1 MGSIEKDR
9 LCQQLKKD
17 VRGNAKLFWDALKG
31 AALQHFESTDAAFMA
46 FCNPSD
52 CMMSLEQFQELAET
66 LGFSLSFHSAKSL
79 FEQKLHDRGM
89 NAMTLQD
96 FQDAC
101 IVAQLDRMR
110 ARLRGHRQNMLQCA
124 SHIDNFI
131 RHLTLYTGDDLRR
144 RAVTRFQQKITTKF
158 CMVLWQSLQKWA
170 ERKAVIPTGEPLI
183 SADTFLKMV
192 DNIQLFQAHEMTF
205 LSNIYE
211 RVDRG
216 RKGEVVMF
224 DLAVTILLMA
234 TSNSRCDKA
243 KLIFTVFD
251 TDGDGCLSSEQLL
264 KMYCSLIIHAAIA
277 RGDQPSYDAD
287 LLLGDEL
294 SLAKARRIYDYT
306 IQHPSDALDDDL
318 CTFEEWWCIIGTNM
332 SMLEELMPGTYG
344 ITWVLRPRGG
354 SARPPEPKVEKKPS
368 NKKVRGPEW
377 NLLRT
382 AALLAGPAAGD
393 EERQA
398 PQDESAS
405 AQSSRWCS
413 KRKEPKGVLRNSEKS
428 RKVVEDGAERFRIHA
443 AIRFRHAVRGE
454 WDAIAAL
461 QAGPPPGSSE
471 ALHLPVLEPQEK
483 QHRSALWADEVGS
496 FSRRQRRGHWHE
508 NHRDTLT
515 DWSNFRPP
523 KEAPKN
529 EPSKPRNSGAG
540 LGQSRSLPELHQRTQ
555 EKGLESSL
563 FPSAPLDFEEVR
575 SMMRAKIVDTTSQD
589 KNAVERLKMDTQRFG
604 QAAIERFRSAATVRA
619 AGGSER
625 MEHEELVLPA
635 APDNV
640 GGSGQ
645 WCELCQSRHTCLLSS
660 CDDRRSLGS
669 LGHG

>member
-277 RGDQPSYDAD
+277 RGDQPSYDAVIHT
-287 LLLGDEL
+287 
-294 SLAKARRIYDYT
+294 AKADAAAKRGWVP
-306 IQHPSDALDDDL
+306 PSFSAAATLASTGIILAANKNARGKKHRHGGGSKVVRLATNIFERSSLEAGAKLLEEAVKSSNSTNPTEFTSFAEAKNRQSYVSQQAALEGLEDVNGVDDDGL
-318 CTFEEWWCIIGTNM
+318 PLVYSVERIAKFWDTKPG
-332 SMLEELMPGTYG
+332 EL
-344 ITWVLRPRGG
+344 
-354 SARPPEPKVEKKPS
+354 
-368 NKKVRGPEW
+368 
-377 NLLRT
+377 
-382 AALLAGPAAGD
+382 
-393 EERQA
+393 
-398 PQDESAS
+398 
-405 AQSSRWCS
+405 
-413 KRKEPKGVLRNSEKS
+413 
-428 RKVVEDGAERFRIHA
+428 AERWS
-443 AIRFRHAVRGE
+443 RFLRRFGE
-454 WDAIAAL
+454 NDWI
-461 QAGPPPGSSE
+461 
-471 ALHLPVLEPQEK
+471 
-483 QHRSALWADEVGS
+483 
-496 FSRRQRRGHWHE
+496 QRRW
-508 NHRDTLT
+508 
-515 DWSNFRPP
+515 
-523 KEAPKN
+523 A
-529 EPSKPRNSGAG
+529 KPFGVVG
-540 LGQSRSLPELHQRTQ
+540 TLHQ
-555 EKGLESSL
+555 
-563 FPSAPLDFEEVR
+563 
-575 SMMRAKIVDTTSQD
+575 
-589 KNAVERLKMDTQRFG
+589 
-604 QAAIERFRSAATVRA
+604 
-619 AGGSER
+619 
-625 MEHEELVLPA
+625 EL
-635 APDNV
+635 
-640 GGSGQ
+640 
-645 WCELCQSRHTCLLSS
+645 
-660 CDDRRSLGS
+660 
-669 LGHG
+669 